1 VTVKIFARVFFV
13 YWIAVVV
20 MVALTLMS
28 VTTSPSLQANR
39 LRNIPLDDLRI
50 CAERELTLYQ
60 TGGTSALQRTVKG
73 CEDGLLISRD
83 GLPVSGAK
91 LSAENT
97 RLVMEVTDG
106 RNLTVRTS
114 PRETTV
120 ALRVGSEPSGPFVYL
135 AIMPVPSHPFYRA
148 LIFNNLIRLVFVGGG
163 FCYLLTIFF
172 IRPITTLS
180 HVAEQFGAGDLK
192 ARVPG
197 RTSLRTDEFGELGRA
212 FNEMATRIESLVA
225 RYKAFLAQASHE
237 LGSPLTRLNIAL
249 ALAKRVAGPE
259 IHPALRRI
267 GREADNLNSLV
278 QELLLLARLE
288 SGNELARKAVAF
300 NVASIVDEACANAS
314 FEAGEQSKSVFV
326 SRREDYQLVGYP
338 DLLQRALDNVLRN
351 GVRFCR
357 AEGRVQISFFREQ
370 GGTVG
375 LIRVSDDGDGVPA
388 GKEENIFEAFVTLEG
403 GSSERA
409 AGSGLGLAI
418 ARQAVLAHQGRIYA
432 ENSPG
437 SGLCVTIE
445 IPIGLID
452 GFRETT
458 MHTHENTCHL

>member
-1 VTVKIFARVFFV
+1 MKIFARVFFV
-13 YWIAVVV
+13 YWIGVIV
-20 MVALTLMS
+20 MVALTVVS
-28 VTTSPSLQANR
+28 VATSPSLQPNR
-39 LRNIPLDDLRI
+39 LRTIPLDHLRS
-50 CAERELTLYQ
+50 CAENELTLYQ
-60 TGGTSALQRTVKG
+60 TGGTSALQGAVKG

-83 GLPVSGAK
+83 GIPISGAK
-91 LSAENT
+91 LSAEDT
-97 RLVMEVTDG
+97 RLAMEVADG
-106 RNLTVRTS
+106 RDLTVRTS

-120 ALRVGSEPSGPFVYL
+120 ALRVGSESSGPLVYL
-135 AIMPVPSHPFYRA
+135 ATMPVPGHPFFMA
-148 LIFNNLIRLVFVGGG
+148 LILNNLLRLMFVGGG

-172 IRPITTLS
+172 IRPITALN
-180 HVAEQFGAGDLK
+180 HAAEQFGAGDLK
-192 ARVPG
+192 ARVPE

-225 RYKAFLAQASHE
+225 RYKVFLAQASHE

-249 ALAKRVAGPE
+249 ALAKRIAGPE

-300 NVASIVDEACANAS
+300 NVASVVDEACANAS
-314 FEAGEQSKSVFV
+314 FEAGEQNKSVFV
-326 SRREDYQLVGYP
+326 SAREDYQLVGYP

-351 GVRFCR
+351 GLRFCR
-357 AEGRVQISFFREQ
+357 AEGRVQVSFFRDQ

-375 LIRVSDDGDGVPA
+375 LIRVDDDGDGVPA
-388 GKEENIFEAFVTLEG
+388 GKEESIFEAFITLDG

-418 ARQAVLAHQGRIYA
+418 ARQAVLAHRGRIYA

-437 SGLCVTIE
+437 GGLSVTIE
-445 IPIGLID
+445 LPIDPIHGR
-452 GFRETT
+452 RETA
-458 MHTHENTCHL
+458 MQKL